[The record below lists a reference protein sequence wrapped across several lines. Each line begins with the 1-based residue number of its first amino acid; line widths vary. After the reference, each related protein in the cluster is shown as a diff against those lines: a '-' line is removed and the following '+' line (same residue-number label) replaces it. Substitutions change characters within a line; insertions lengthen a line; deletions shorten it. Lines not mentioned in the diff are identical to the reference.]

1 MKVDQLGM
9 LLKDIIMDKDKL
21 IMGLFW
27 LSLSGLVILLDAS
40 LFYIGFNNLKY
51 GSYLIIIIAFIF
63 VPLVFFC
70 CYKGIRGILD
80 AIFF

>member
-1 MKVDQLGM
+1 
-9 LLKDIIMDKDKL
+9 MDKDKL

-70 CYKGIRGILD
+70 GYKGIRSILD
-80 AIFF
+80 AIFY